1 AEASH
6 RLTVRWEGRRAARGH
21 LRSKDGRPA
30 IEAFFRRFIPKELHG
45 PPKVLYG
52 AGHSFSDVARKV
64 VSIINLASVAAV
76 ETAAGAPVHPLRL
89 RGDLY
94 FPAGPA
100 CGEIR
105 PFHPGLS
112 LGGK

>member
-30 IEAFFRRFIPKELHG
+30 IEALCGSFRPKELHG

-76 ETAAGAPVHPLRL
+76 ETAAGAPVNPLRF
-89 RGDLY
+89 RGNLY
-94 FPAGPA
+94 VTGWPAWH
-100 CGEIR
+100 E
-105 PFHPGLS
+105 FS
-112 LGGK
+112 LLDRVLTMG